1 MIFIRKN
8 INLYDFD
15 NFLSLCNKVTTANT
29 EPCEEF
35 TEPCEEFIPENHLG
49 AGNEEKKDCP
59 NAPGSK
65 CVINKKS
72 NQGNV
77 TFHCINEVNVKA
89 KWILVGK

>member
-1 MIFIRKN
+1 M
-8 INLYDFD
+8 
-15 NFLSLCNKVTTANT
+15 TTANT